1 MKLRTGA
8 AIVLAGLAGIGCA
21 TKTELKPQNWA
32 LAVQTAETR
41 EAHERLADH
50 YEEIAQTMDAD
61 ASEEKAMLAQ
71 YEANPHKYGKRLL
84 DLKARAGAMIR
95 DFELAAQESRRMA
108 NYHRQ
113 MATESR

>member
-1 MKLRTGA
+1 MNVKMLIVVALAALTGVA
-8 AIVLAGLAGIGCA
+8 CA
-21 TKTELKPQNWA
+21 TRTELKPQNWA

-50 YEEIAQTMDAD
+50 YDEIAATMDAD
-61 ASEEKAMLAQ
+61 AAEEKAMLAQ

-84 DLKARAGAMIR
+84 DLKARASAMIR
-95 DFELAAQESRRMA
+95 DFELAASESRKMA